1 MVAAVKSVPR
11 ELRARGSIFVRA
23 RAYLILEDGAV
34 FEGTRIG
41 APVEAVGEV
50 VFTTSMTGYQEVISD
65 PSYRGQIVVMAAPLI
80 GNYGFNPQ
88 AWEAR
93 GPHVRGFVVREAC
106 EVPSHYLS
114 REPLDEFLAGHGIA
128 GLTELDTRR
137 LVRHLRIHGLKRGMI
152 SGSAD
157 QSTIDRVRDLPEL
170 HEQDLVGEASCKEP
184 IVIPGDGPR
193 IALLD
198 CGVKLGII
206 DALRR
211 RGCEVHVL
219 PHTTGPEAI
228 AAFEPGGVLLSN
240 GPGDPAVLS
249 SVVAT
254 VRDIID
260 NIPVMGVCLGHQLL
274 ALAVGGRTYKMKFGH
289 RGSNQPVLDQL
300 TGRVMI
306 TTQNHGYAVDPDTLP
321 SSVEVTHVNLNDG
334 TIEGLRH
341 RHLPVFSVQFHPEG
355 RPGPHDADHLYDEF
369 LDAIGARTEVTHAE
383 AR

>member
-1 MVAAVKSVPR
+1 MIGP
-11 ELRARGSIFVRA
+11 

-41 APVEAVGEV
+41 APVEAAGEV

-93 GPHVRGFVVREAC
+93 SPHVRGFVVREAC
-106 EVPSHYLS
+106 AVPSHYLS

-152 SGSAD
+152 SGSVD

-260 NIPVMGVCLGHQLL
+260 KIPVMGVCLGHQLL

-355 RPGPHDADHLYDEF
+355 RPGPTDADFLYDSF
-369 LDAIGARTEVTHAE
+369 LALIEERWGVPQLKSWKVGELKR
-383 AR
+383 